1 MRSSKLFK
9 RWIPVSTG
17 QISIQRIMQFIGFS
31 TIFLL
36 YIAVQSLNNQ
46 GLESRLRLG
55 IRTNSIETTSFQI
68 KMGVSSYFQV
78 ILSRSLVSN
87 LVLRALFPGLSP
99 RQGKSALWKRL
110 FG

>member
-1 MRSSKLFK
+1 MKIGRAVGKTSNQETPDKIG
-9 RWIPVSTG
+9 RVG
-17 QISIQRIMQFIGFS
+17 ISGFS

-36 YIAVQSLNNQ
+36 YSAVPRLNNQ

-55 IRTNSIETTSFQI
+55 IRTNSIKKTSFQI

-78 ILSRSLVSN
+78 ILSRSLFSN
-87 LVLRALFPGLSP
+87 LFPRVLFPGLFP
-99 RQGKSALWKRL
+99 QQGKSALGTRL